1 MPVSKKPRARTT
13 AKAPPLPDRRAMEG
27 FLAAIGGRGDDP
39 TTKAQDVMYEA
50 WERTTSRSRIALA
63 RKALT
68 ISPLCAD
75 AYVLLAEEAARS
87 AEEARDF
94 YARGVEAGEL
104 ALGPEG
110 FAEYD
115 GHFWGFLETRPYM
128 RARVGLALTLL
139 KLGDEDGAMSHFR
152 DMLRL
157 NPNDN
162 QGIRYL
168 LAGCLLRRGEDAA
181 LKELLASYEGEG
193 SAFWLYT
200 GALLAFREGGE
211 EDKWAVKLARTLGG
225 RTSTCRRSLPE
236 TSHRCPRPRATSPW
250 EDRTRRPITSPN
262 AGRLGTVRSGP
273 SPPCRRSGGRA
284 RPPIDPAWRA
294 VSNKLCGDPYFPGTG
309 NRRPRP
315 SGETLPE
322 LSARGRVR
330 KVTRPWFS
338 PDAYRPF
345 AKAEASPTAA
355 KSAVALMMPTPG
367 MVAKRRACSSA
378 RVSAASSSS

>member
-1 MPVSKKPRARTT
+1 MPVSKKPRAKAT
-13 AKAPPLPDRRAMEG
+13 AKTPPRSAAAVAALPDRRAMEG

-39 TTKAQDVMYEA
+39 TTRAQDVMYEA

-63 RKALT
+63 RKALS

-139 KLGDEDGAMSHFR
+139 KLGDEEGAMGHFR
-152 DMLRL
+152 AMLRL

-193 SAFWLYT
+193 TAFWLYT
-200 GALLAFREGGE
+200 GALLAFSEGRED
-211 EDKWAVKLARTLGG
+211 DKRALELAREARRANEHVPGILAGTTPPALSAGG
-225 RTSTCRRSLPE
+225 YVTMGGADEATDYVTECGAAWHRTPGAVAWLTKVL
-236 TSHRCPRPRATSPW
+236 A
-250 EDRTRRPITSPN
+250 
-262 AGRLGTVRSGP
+262 A
-273 SPPCRRSGGRA
+273 SPPKRRA
-284 RPPIDPAWRA
+284 RP
-294 VSNKLCGDPYFPGTG
+294 T
-309 NRRPRP
+309 
-315 SGETLPE
+315 TH
-322 LSARGRVR
+322 
-330 KVTRPWFS
+330 
-338 PDAYRPF
+338 
-345 AKAEASPTAA
+345 
-355 KSAVALMMPTPG
+355 
-367 MVAKRRACSSA
+367 
-378 RVSAASSSS
+378 